1 MRVRILT
8 LVAVTLLTVLAIAP
22 DVSAQGRGRG
32 RGYGRGGFSVW
43 GNKCDKFINCHDAR
57 DGRVDGRGPNRTLSL
72 RDRIFGRSRVYRTTR
87 GRRVSRIDRFDVP
100 GKHKGRRW

>member
-1 MRVRILT
+1 MKWSILPMLALILVTT
-8 LVAVTLLTVLAIAP
+8 LAVP
-22 DVSAQGRGRG
+22 SDVSAQGRGRG
-32 RGYGRGGFSVW
+32 RGRGISVW

>member
-8 LVAVTLLTVLAIAP
+8 LLVLTLFAVLAIAP
-22 DVSAQGRGRG
+22 DVSAQGRGRN
-32 RGYGRGGFSVW
+32 RGFSVW

-72 RDRIFGRSRVYRTTR
+72 RDRLFGRSRGYRTTR
-87 GRRVSRIDRFDVP
+87 SRRVNRLDRFDVP
-100 GKHKGRRW
+100 GKHKGHGKN